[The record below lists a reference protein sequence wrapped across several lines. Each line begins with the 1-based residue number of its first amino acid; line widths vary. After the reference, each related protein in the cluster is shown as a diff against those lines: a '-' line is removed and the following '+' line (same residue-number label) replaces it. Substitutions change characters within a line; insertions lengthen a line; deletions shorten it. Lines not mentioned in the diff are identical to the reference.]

1 MKGDTYCTLID
12 VNEPDRRIFIKNF
25 TEDIQSRAF
34 GANEHPDFKDYEEF
48 LKSRCFPDSR
58 DKMKL
63 MLKELNLPFFDPFM
77 IIQKTG
83 GRMAEDDFHIV
94 IEKL

>member
-1 MKGDTYCTLID
+1 MSFCD
-12 VNEPDRRIFIKNF
+12 KNF

-48 LKSRCFPDSR
+48 LKSRCFPGSR
-58 DKMKL
+58 DKMQL

-83 GRMAEDDFHIV
+83 GRMAEDDFHID
-94 IEKL
+94 IERL